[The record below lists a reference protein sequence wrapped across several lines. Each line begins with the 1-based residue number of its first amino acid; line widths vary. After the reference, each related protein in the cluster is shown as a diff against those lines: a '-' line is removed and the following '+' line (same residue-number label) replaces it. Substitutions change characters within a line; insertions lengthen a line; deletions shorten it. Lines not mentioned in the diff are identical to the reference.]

1 MFSEG
6 GKMTAV
12 LFDMDGVLVDVS
24 RSYLVTIQKTVEFF
38 LGSLIGLS
46 EIQEYKNRV
55 GMNNDWDLTECLLRE
70 RGKPVAKKDIIN
82 TFQDIYLGYEF
93 DGLIRNE
100 KWLMSRDILDQV
112 AALYP
117 TGIVTGRPRMEASY
131 VLKRFEVTDYFR
143 VLITMDDVPPDKNK
157 PDPYGIVLAMQRL
170 SASSAYFIGDT
181 VDDMVAATG
190 AGVIP
195 VGVVSSGCD
204 PKTQEEVL
212 IRHGASRILR
222 SVNDI
227 VEVIT

>member
-1 MFSEG
+1 
-6 GKMTAV
+6 MTAV

-46 EIQEYKNRV
+46 EIQEYRNRG

-70 RGKPVAKKDIIN
+70 RGKPVAKKDIIDI
-82 TFQDIYLGYEF
+82 FQDIYLGYEF

-100 KWLMSRDILDQV
+100 KWLMNRDILDQV

-131 VLKRFEVTDYFR
+131 VLKRFDVTDYFR
-143 VLITMDDVPPDKNK
+143 VLVTMDDVPPDKNK

-181 VDDMVAATG
+181 VDDMVAATE

-195 VGVVSSGCD
+195 VGVVSSGSD
-204 PKTQEEVL
+204 PKTQEEAL
-212 IRHGASRILR
+212 IRHGASQILR
-222 SVNDI
+222 SVNAI
-227 VEVIT
+227 VEVIP

>member
-1 MFSEG
+1 
-6 GKMTAV
+6 MTAV

-38 LGSLIGLS
+38 LGNLIGLS

-70 RGKPVAKKDIIN
+70 RGKPVAKKDIIDI
-82 TFQDIYLGYEF
+82 FQDIYLGYEF

-100 KWLMSRDILDQV
+100 KWLMNRDILDQV

-131 VLKRFEVTDYFR
+131 VLKRFDVTDYFR
-143 VLITMDDVPPDKNK
+143 VLVTMDDVPPDKNK

-181 VDDMVAATG
+181 VDDMVAAIG

-195 VGVVSSGCD
+195 VGVVSSGSD

-212 IRHGASRILR
+212 IRHGASRILHN
-222 SVNDI
+222 VNAI
-227 VEVIT
+227 VEVIP

>member
-1 MFSEG
+1 
-6 GKMTAV
+6 MTAV

-70 RGKPVAKKDIIN
+70 RGKPVAKKDIIDI
-82 TFQDIYLGYEF
+82 FQDIYLGYEF

-131 VLKRFEVTDYFR
+131 VLKRFDVTDYFR
-143 VLITMDDVPPDKNK
+143 VLVTMDDVPPDKNK

-170 SASSAYFIGDT
+170 SASSAFFIGDT
-181 VDDMVAATG
+181 VDDMVAAIG

-195 VGVVSSGCD
+195 IGVVSSGSD

-212 IRHGASRILR
+212 IRHGASRILHN
-222 SVNDI
+222 VNAI
-227 VEVIT
+227 VEVIP

>member
-1 MFSEG
+1 
-6 GKMTAV
+6 MTAV

-24 RSYLVTIQKTVEFF
+24 RSYLVTIQKTVKFF
-38 LGSLIGLS
+38 LGSQIGLS

-70 RGKPVAKKDIIN
+70 RGKPVAKKDIIDI
-82 TFQDIYLGYEF
+82 FQDIYLGYEF

-131 VLKRFEVTDYFR
+131 VLKRFDVTDYFR
-143 VLITMDDVPPDKNK
+143 VLVTMDDVPPDKNK

-195 VGVVSSGCD
+195 VGVVSSGSD
-204 PKTQEEVL
+204 PKTQEEAL

-222 SVNDI
+222 SVNAI
-227 VEVIT
+227 VEVIP